1 MRGDVPRH
9 GSQLDYAD
17 GPRAE
22 AQDPTDS
29 VATVKLFVARRP
41 SLSPPLRRI
50 AADDLLCAAWY
61 H

>member
-41 SLSPPLRRI
+41 PSRRI